1 MLYKQPSNNVCYL
14 ALNLDQKPFG
24 NVLVRR
30 AIGYAIDKQAIA
42 TGFYALGAVVAD
54 NWTPPGMLGDNPA
67 VKAYPHDPAK
77 ARQLLAQAGFAN
89 GFATELYYPTS
100 PRPYM
105 PEPERIAEAIQANL
119 RDVGIQ
125 VTLEPLEFGVFLQKT
140 RDGDHPMALI
150 GWTGD
155 NGDPDNFMYTLLDR
169 DSALKG
175 QAQNITFWRDPK
187 FHELMIAGQESIDDK
202 TRAQIYRE
210 ANALIHDQAPAIPLV
225 HATVSFAAKSSI
237 EGIIPRPDGGTNF
250 ELLKPAAK

>member
-1 MLYKQPSNNVCYL
+1 
-14 ALNLDQKPFG
+14 
-24 NVLVRR
+24 
-30 AIGYAIDKQAIA
+30 
-42 TGFYALGAVVAD
+42 
-54 NWTPPGMLGDNPA
+54 
-67 VKAYPHDPAK
+67 
-77 ARQLLAQAGFAN
+77 
-89 GFATELYYPTS
+89 
-100 PRPYM
+100 M

-187 FHELMIAGQESIDDK
+187 FHELMIAGQESIDEK
-202 TRAQIYRE
+202 TRGQIYRE

-225 HATVSFAAKSSI
+225 HAVVSFAAKSSI

-250 ELLKPAAK
+250 ELLKPGPK